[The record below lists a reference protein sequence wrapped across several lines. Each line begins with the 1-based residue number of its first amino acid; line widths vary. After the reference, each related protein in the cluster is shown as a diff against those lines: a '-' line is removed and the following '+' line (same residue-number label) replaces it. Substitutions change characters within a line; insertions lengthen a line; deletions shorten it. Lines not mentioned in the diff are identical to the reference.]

1 MLSGLSL
8 KAGANAASLIDR
20 VGLALIEHNWAILK
34 GL

>member
-1 MLSGLSL
+1 MR
-8 KAGANAASLIDR
+8 AGANAVALIDR